1 MTAGPAAVVVLAAG
15 EGTRMRSTV
24 PKVLHGIGGR
34 SLLGHA
40 VATAEGL
47 APHVLVVVV
56 GHGRDLVTEHLAQI
70 APQATVAMQDE
81 QRGTGHAVEC
91 ALAQVEI
98 GAGTVVVTYGDVPLL
113 STDTLAALVRHHEE
127 NAATATVLTADLA
140 DPTGYGRIVRD
151 TDGQVVA
158 IVEQRD
164 ATEEQQRIR
173 EINSGI
179 YAFDAEALRGY
190 LSRLDSDNDQG
201 EVYLTDVVQLVHADG
216 LTVTTLGLDD
226 TVQTEG
232 VNDRVQLA
240 ALGRELNRR
249 TIEGWM
255 RAGVSVVD
263 PATTWIDV
271 GVTLEPDVTLLPGVH
286 LSGSTSIA
294 QGATVGP
301 DTSLADT
308 VVEAGATVL
317 RTHATGARIGPRAQ
331 VGPFTYLRP
340 GAVLA
345 EGAKAGAFVE
355 IKASTVGPGSK
366 VPHLSYVG
374 NATIGERS
382 NIGAAT
388 VVVNYDGIAK
398 HQTVVGD
405 HVRIGSDTMLVAPV
419 TVGDGAYTAAGSV
432 ITEDVPPGA
441 MAVGRSRQRN
451 IVGWVR
457 RRRSGTAAA
466 EAAARAEKATAA
478 DAASADGA
486 VPPATPAPPG
496 APPSDPRG
504 QVGQTAGGGEGR
516 A

>member
-1 MTAGPAAVVVLAAG
+1 VIVLAAG
-15 EGTRMRSTV
+15 EGTRMKSAV
-24 PKVLHGIGGR
+24 PKVLHAIGGR

-40 VATAEGL
+40 VATAEQL
-47 APHVLVVVV
+47 SPQVLVVVV
-56 GHGRDLVTEHLAQI
+56 GHGRDQVSGHLAQI
-70 APQATVAMQDE
+70 APDATVAVQDE

-91 ALAQVEI
+91 AFDQVEI
-98 GAGTVVVTYGDVPLL
+98 GTGTVVVTYGDVPLL
-113 STDTLAALVRHHEE
+113 STDTLDALVRHHEGH
-127 NAATATVLTADLA
+127 AASVTVLTAEIA

-151 TDGQVVA
+151 GDGRAVA

-164 ATEEQQRIR
+164 ATDEQRQIR

-179 YAFDAEALRGY
+179 YAFDADALRTY

-201 EVYLTDVVQLVHADG
+201 EVYLTDVVHLAHADG
-216 LTVTTLGLDD
+216 RTVQTLRLED

-249 TIEGWM
+249 ILDGWM
-255 RAGVSVVD
+255 RAGASVID
-263 PATTWIDV
+263 PATTWVDV
-271 GVTLEPDVTLLPGVH
+271 DVTLERDVTLLPGTH
-286 LSGSTSIA
+286 LSGSTSIGT
-294 QGATVGP
+294 GATIGP

-308 VVEAGATVL
+308 VVEAGATVV
-317 RTHATGARIGPRAQ
+317 RTHATSARIGPGAQ

-374 NATIGERS
+374 DATIGERS

-388 VVVNYDGIAK
+388 VFVNYDGIAK

-432 ITEDVPPGA
+432 ITDDIPPGA
-441 MAVGRSRQRN
+441 MGVGRSRQRN
-451 IVGWVR
+451 ILGWVR

-466 EAAARAEKATAA
+466 DAAARADAAAPAETATADTA
-478 DAASADGA
+478 H
-486 VPPATPAPPG
+486 
-496 APPSDPRG
+496 APPSEAAGP
-504 QVGQTAGGGEGR
+504 VGQTAPGGEGR